1 MREKKDVYVQPALV
15 KHELLRDITAGS
27 SGINRHANNG
37 FGNGGNDGVPGHSN
51 HQDIT
56 R

>member
-1 MREKKDVYVQPALV
+1 MKKELYVQPTVV

-27 SGINRHANNG
+27 SHGNCG
-37 FGNGGNDGVPGHSN
+37 FGNGGNDGVPGNSGC
-51 HQDIT
+51 QDVT

>member
-1 MREKKDVYVQPALV
+1 MSKQKKAYVAPVLV
-15 KHELLRDITAGS
+15 THELLRDITAKA
-27 SGINRHANNG
+27 SGHANNG